1 MDAYLFILGKIML
14 DAPNS
19 TVKKSKYNKNPVPFK
34 LGAALE
40 NETQF
45 LIATTLPSAK
55 HINKLWEL
63 VSDLRDEIAWCLN
76 MVYSH
81 ITMRGAHG
89 QGNEHFF
96 HHVAGTALY
105 ESHQR
110 KLIKGKNHG
119 LKAGSIVQKLL
130 KTIEKIKHE
139 LESTKLNPKHRDILD
154 NFKAELIAHHN
165 TLVLAVKKLRLQ
177 DQEHLKKYQNL
188 DPQSLTAI
196 ELTSIDEKRI
206 TKLHPPAEILTP
218 KKMTKAAHASKEA
231 LQTTEPPV
239 KIQQK
244 QIDIIFAQLIQGT
257 SFDVSQQKLEAARK
271 IDFGDKLTI
280 DEIDIIFAKL
290 ETPKQRTLTIQFDL
304 SHSSQAIANSS
315 DPSITTAI
323 HQKTGSKKRIL

>member
-1 MDAYLFILGKIML
+1 ML
-14 DAPNS
+14 DAPY
-19 TVKKSKYNKNPVPFK
+19 TQVKKSKYSKNPVPFK
-34 LGAALE
+34 LSAALE

-45 LIATTLPSAK
+45 LVATTLPCAK

-105 ESHQR
+105 ESHQK

-119 LKAGSIVQKLL
+119 LKAGVIVQKLL
-130 KTIEKIKHE
+130 KTIKNIKRE
-139 LESTKLNPKHRDILD
+139 LDSNELSPTHRDILD

-165 TLVLAVKKLRLQ
+165 TLVLAVKKLSPK
-177 DQEHLKKYQNL
+177 DQKHLKRYQNL
-188 DPQSLTAI
+188 DPQSLVALEI
-196 ELTSIDEKRI
+196 TSVDEKRI
-206 TKLHPPAEILTP
+206 IKLHPPAQVLTP
-218 KKMTKAAHASKEA
+218 KKLSKAAHASKEA

-239 KIQQK
+239 KVQQR

-257 SFDVSQQKLEAARK
+257 SFDVSKQKPEAARK
-271 IDFGDKLTI
+271 IDFTDKLNI

-290 ETPKQRTLTIQFDL
+290 ETPEQRTLTTQFAL
-304 SHSSQAIANSS
+304 SHSSQTIANSS
-315 DPSITTAI
+315 DPTITAI
-323 HQKTGSKKRIL
+323 NQKTGFKKRIF